1 MARYPISSSPKHH
14 RPAWA
19 ILVLLASIIC
29 APASA
34 SELNSRIDIPEFR
47 KRLLLNGMEVLF
59 FEGNPGEA
67 PFILMIDNGAA
78 FDPVDKWG
86 ATYLMAS
93 MLLEQTERYP
103 EGTIQEGLRQAGAEI
118 HLRVDWDA
126 LYFFGTA
133 PPDRLEEVLNLLSEV
148 IVRPSFDEDSLE
160 RVRRRVIAELE
171 SGQSGIEAQTRKTL
185 ISTIFDGNPYAQSV
199 KGSLQSLQNV
209 YLTDIRFQYRRL
221 MLPNQAKL
229 AIYSPADPDAFFRGF
244 SRRWGSWVRGTALP
258 FTFRQAPER
267 DDAVIHLLGSEAD
280 SSLFRWGQLGAERSS
295 PEYFALKVLGQY
307 LTLHF
312 PDWAREVSSS
322 SQIRASARLE
332 ARKMPGLLEISI
344 QAPADQIGP
353 YLEKLCRMAR
363 QLQDGEIDHGRFQEA
378 RNLVLAEFRN
388 NLQDPFLRMFT
399 VLETELYGL
408 GINHIST
415 FGLRLAR
422 VTPESLQETVRTR
435 NVDSRFVLTVA
446 GPTERILP
454 VLQKIGRVEVL
465 N

>member
-1 MARYPISSSPKHH
+1 MARYPISTSPKRE
-14 RPAWA
+14 RPSWA
-19 ILVLLASIIC
+19 FLVLLICIIS

-34 SELNSRIDIPEFR
+34 SELNSRIEIPEFG

-59 FEGNPGEA
+59 FEGDPGEA
-67 PFILMIDNGAA
+67 PFILMIENGAA

-93 MLLEQTERYP
+93 MLLEQTEQYP
-103 EGTIQEGLRQAGAEI
+103 EGTLQDGLRQAGAEI

-133 PPDRLEEVLNLLSEV
+133 PPDRLEEALNFLSEV
-148 IVRPSFDEDSLE
+148 IVRPDFDEDSLE
-160 RVRRRVIAELE
+160 RVRRRVMADLE
-171 SGQSGIEAQTRKTL
+171 SGRDGIETRTREAL
-185 ISTIFDGNPYAQSV
+185 ISQVFDGNPYAQSV
-199 KGSLQSLQNV
+199 KGSLQSLENV

-229 AIYSPADPDAFFRGF
+229 AIYSPPDPDLFFSRF

-267 DDAVIHLLGSEAD
+267 DDAIVHLLNSDAD

-322 SQIRASARLE
+322 NQIRASARVE
-332 ARKMPGLLEISI
+332 ARKMPGLLEVSI
-344 QAPADQIGP
+344 QAPAGHIGA
-353 YLEKLCRMAR
+353 YLERLCRMAR
-363 QLQDGEIDHGRFQEA
+363 QLQSGEIDPGRFQEA
-378 RNLVLAEFRN
+378 RRLVLGEYRN
-388 NLQDPFLRMFT
+388 NLKDPFLRMFT

-422 VTPESLQETVRTR
+422 VTPESLQETIRTR

-446 GPTERILP
+446 APADRILP
-454 VLQKIGRVEVL
+454 LLQEIGPVDVL